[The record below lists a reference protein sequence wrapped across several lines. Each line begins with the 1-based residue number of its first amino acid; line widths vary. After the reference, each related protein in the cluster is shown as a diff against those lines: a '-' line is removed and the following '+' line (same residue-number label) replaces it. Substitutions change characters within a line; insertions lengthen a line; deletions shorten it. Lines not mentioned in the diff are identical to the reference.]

1 MRVAIDAAR
10 HTLRATSIATC
21 IATRIATWIA
31 TWIATCIATW
41 IAIGT
46 ACAPLHSNSNPLLE
60 SHDIVVISSD
70 ASAVRPFEGPSGQLV
85 AFVFISH
92 ECPIA
97 NAMAP
102 DILAIAASARESG
115 AQFYAVHPAVWVDN
129 AMIGAHAKAFGYAPL
144 TAVLHDDEQRIT
156 NAIGATMTPG
166 AALVRLDG
174 EGGFTLLYLGRVNDL
189 YAAVGRRKA
198 NATSHDFADALD
210 AARAGRTIP
219 STQPKAIGCFIE
231 LQQRSRS

>member
-1 MRVAIDAAR
+1 MCAAIDAAR
-10 HTLRATSIATC
+10 HTLLAASIATSIATC
-21 IATRIATWIA
+21 IAIASS
-31 TWIATCIATW
+31 
-41 IAIGT
+41 
-46 ACAPLHSNSNPLLE
+46 CASVTSNPNLATSAE
-60 SHDIVVISSD
+60 SSGNATTHSRNIVVVSAD
-70 ASAVRPFEGPSGQLV
+70 ASTVRPFEGANGQLV

-115 AQFYAVHPAVWVDN
+115 AQFYAVHPAVWVDI

-144 TAVLHDDEQRIT
+144 TTVVHDSEQRIT
-156 NAIGATMTPG
+156 HAVGATMTPE

-198 NATSHDFADALD
+198 NPTSHDFADALD
-210 AARAGRTIP
+210 AARAGRAIP
-219 STQPKAIGCFIE
+219 SPQPKAIGCFIE
-231 LQQRSRS
+231 LQPRSPS